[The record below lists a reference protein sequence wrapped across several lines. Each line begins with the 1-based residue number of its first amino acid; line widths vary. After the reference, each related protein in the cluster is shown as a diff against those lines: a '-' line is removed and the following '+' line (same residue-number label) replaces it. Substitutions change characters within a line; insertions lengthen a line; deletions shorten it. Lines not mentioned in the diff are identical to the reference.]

1 MSSSSEV
8 SRVDITKAAS
18 HGRVGRYT
26 AFLVAGRRFAV
37 PTSEVAEVLRAGRL
51 TSVPRAPE
59 FFAGLLNLRGRIVPV
74 IDLER
79 RLGLQ
84 PTVPRSRERIH
95 LVLQPSD
102 EWCSLLVDE
111 ILDVIEI
118 ADDDFEP
125 VAAQQPSDATDAAVA
140 VHAAEEGLLYLLDLR
155 QLLKPAAVR
164 PRSAAPAA
172 ASPGSSIASPSSA

>member
-1 MSSSSEV
+1 MSTSPDSLASLPK
-8 SRVDITKAAS
+8 TAAL
-18 HGRVGRYT
+18 GRVGRYT

-37 PTSEVAEVLRAGRL
+37 PAAEVAEVLRGGRM
-51 TSVPRAPE
+51 TSVPRAPD

-84 PTVPRSRERIH
+84 PPVARSRERIH
-95 LVLQPSD
+95 LVLQPSE

-118 ADDDFEP
+118 ADDDFHP
-125 VAAQQPSDATDAAVA
+125 VAAQQASDATDAAVA
-140 VHAAEEGLLYLLDLR
+140 VHAAEDALLYLLDLR
-155 QLLKPAAVR
+155 QLLKPAAAR
-164 PRSAAPAA
+164 TRTGAPAA
-172 ASPGSSIASPSSA
+172 ISLSGSPSSS